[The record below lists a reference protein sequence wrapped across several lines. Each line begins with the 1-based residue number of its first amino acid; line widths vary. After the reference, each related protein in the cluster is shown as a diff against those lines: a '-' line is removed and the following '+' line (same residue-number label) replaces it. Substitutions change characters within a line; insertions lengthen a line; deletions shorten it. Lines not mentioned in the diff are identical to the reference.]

1 MQLTILGCH
10 SASPKSNAHPTAQVL
25 EVKGHLFL
33 IDCGEGTQVRLRQ
46 QKIKFS
52 RIKHIFI
59 SHMHGDHVFGL
70 LGLLTTFG
78 LLNRKEDLCIHGPQ
92 GIKEFV
98 EIQLKLSASF
108 LSYKLYFN
116 ELTSTTSEVI
126 FEDHSITVKTLP
138 LIHRVYTNG
147 FHFQEKPG
155 ERKLNYQK
163 AIDLKISP
171 AYFNKLKQSKNV
183 ISDIGEEIDFHWVT
197 EAPNPPKSY
206 SFCSDTSYNPKL
218 IPLIHGTNLLYH
230 ESTFLASASHEDLAH
245 KTGHSTAIEAAL
257 IAKKAKAKHLLLGHF
272 SARYKDLSLFV
283 KEAQQ
288 IFDPTTY
295 AYTGLQIHVE

>member
-10 SASPKSNAHPTAQVL
+10 SASPKSNAHPTAQIL

-46 QKIKFS
+46 QKVKFS
-52 RIKHIFI
+52 RLKHIFI
-59 SHMHGDHVFGL
+59 SHLHGDHVFGL
-70 LGLLTTFG
+70 MGLLTTFG
-78 LLNRKEDLCIHGPQ
+78 LLNRKESLCIHGPK

-108 LSYKLYFN
+108 LSYKLNFN

-126 FEDHSITVKTLP
+126 FEDDLIKIKTLP
-138 LIHRVYTNG
+138 LLHRVYTNG

-163 AIDLKISP
+163 AVDLKINP
-171 AYFNKLKQSKNV
+171 VYFNKLKQSKNV
-183 ISDIGEEIDFHWVT
+183 ISETGEEIDFQKVT
-197 EAPNPPKSY
+197 EAPDPPKSY

-218 IPLIHGTNLLYH
+218 IPLISYTNLLYH

-245 KTGHSTAIEAAL
+245 KTGHSTATEAAL
-257 IAKKAKAKHLLLGHF
+257 IARKAKAKHLLLGHF
-272 SARYKDLSLFV
+272 SARYKDLNLFV
-283 KEAQQ
+283 KEAQE
-288 IFDPTTY
+288 IFEPASY
-295 AYTGLQIHVE
+295 AYTGLKVDIE